1 MWNPQMVNDGQ
12 KMQCGMVEALFPRK
26 IMGQLSK
33 QYPTGLK
40 QIFQLNHMRSVSDSI
55 IWTAILIYSPN
66 MKQHEVNLFIIAFN
80 IHKKEH
86 ADIKMLF

>member
-1 MWNPQMVNDGQ
+1 MVNDGQ

-40 QIFQLNHMRSVSDSI
+40 RNKIFQLNHMRSVSDSI
-55 IWTAILIYSPN
+55 I
-66 MKQHEVNLFIIAFN
+66 
-80 IHKKEH
+80 
-86 ADIKMLF
+86 